1 MKIKFYFLIVIL
13 FLFHNL
19 SYSQENIDAS
29 FEAAE
34 GKIFIYYE
42 LKGDPASEYQVE
54 VKLKRTSDPSFEIV
68 PSVMIGDVGK
78 GKFAGGKRTII
89 WHLNSEEEA
98 KLEGEDFYFDVRAE
112 KIEEGGGIP
121 WWVYAGTAA
130 VGGGVAAFFLLN
142 KSDSGDEPSPSASTF
157 PNPPGRPPQ

>member
-1 MKIKFYFLIVIL
+1 MKNLFYFFII
-13 FLFHNL
+13 FLLNSI
-19 SYSQENIDAS
+19 SYSQEKIDAS
-29 FEAAE
+29 FEASE

-42 LKGDPASEYQVE
+42 LKGDPSSEYQIE
-54 VKLKRTSDPSFEIV
+54 VKLKRTSDPSFELI

-78 GKFAGGKRTII
+78 GKFAGGKCTII
-89 WHLNSEEEA
+89 WHLNSEEESE
-98 KLEGEDFYFDVRAE
+98 LEGEDFYFDVIAE

-142 KSDSGDEPSPSASTF
+142 KSDNGDETTPTVPF
-157 PNPPGRPPQ
+157 PNPPGRPTP

>member
-1 MKIKFYFLIVIL
+1 MKTKFYLFILIL
-13 FLFHNL
+13 FLLHNL
-19 SYSQENIDAS
+19 SYSQEKIDAS

-42 LKGDPASEYQVE
+42 LKGDPASEYRVD
-54 VKLKRTSDPSFEIV
+54 VKLKRTSDPSFEVV

-98 KLEGEDFYFDVRAE
+98 KLEGEDFYFDVKAE

-121 WWVYAGTAA
+121 WWVYAGSAA
-130 VGGGVAAFFLLN
+130 VAGGVAAIFLL
-142 KSDSGDEPSPSASTF
+142 KESDSGSETPSTTTF
-157 PNPPGRPPQ
+157 PNPPGRP